1 MEFENCEFRN
11 ALGNFTTGICV
22 VTANFDNYTPFGMT
36 INSFASVS
44 LDPALVLWSLQ
55 DDSNCL
61 KIFQQAPKFVINVLA
76 SDQQELSSQ
85 YSTKGCHQMDVQH
98 CRIGKSGE
106 PIVRGAVASFECTTW
121 ARYPGGDHLILVG
134 QVTAVETNEN
144 KKPLL
149 FNLGQYRELR

>member
-1 MEFENCEFRN
+1 MEFESCDFRN

-22 VTANFDNYTPFGMT
+22 VTANFDDYTPYGMT

-44 LDPALVLWSLQ
+44 LNPALVLWSLQ
-55 DDSNCL
+55 DDSDCL
-61 KIFQQAPKFVINVLA
+61 PIFKRAEKFVINVLA
-76 SDQQELSSQ
+76 ADQQELSLI
-85 YSTKGCHQMDVQH
+85 YSTKGSHELDTDH

-106 PIVRGAVASFECTTW
+106 PVLRGAVATFECTTW

-134 QVTAVETNEN
+134 EVTAVETNSN
-144 KKPLL
+144 KEPLI